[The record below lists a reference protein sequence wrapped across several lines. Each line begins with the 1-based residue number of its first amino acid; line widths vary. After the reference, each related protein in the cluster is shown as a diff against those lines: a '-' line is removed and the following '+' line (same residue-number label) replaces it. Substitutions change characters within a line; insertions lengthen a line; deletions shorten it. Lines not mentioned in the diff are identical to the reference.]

1 MSFSSAA
8 KEELMRIPCRHEGCV
23 IAELSAV
30 AQVGGSLLLGGGRM
44 ALSVQ
49 VENSALARRVYSMM
63 KEAFGVELEIRVQ
76 DSRRLG
82 KQHVYFVTLRERL
95 PHILK
100 TLNLMDRNGL
110 SHRGLPAEATRS
122 CCRRA
127 FLRGIFLACGSVANP
142 EKGYHLE
149 LVLKNPALA
158 DATRDLIDEFGLKV
172 GLSRRK
178 GDSVLYLKG
187 ADSIGDFLALIGA
200 HAAILQHE
208 NARILKEMR
217 NQVNRTVNCETANL
231 NKTVKAAVRQGSC
244 VRFLMEQGAFDGLN
258 SGLRE
263 AGILRMQYPEA
274 SIQELADLTEPP
286 TGKSGM
292 NHRLRRLCQIAQEL
306 GWQDEPGEEMEKE
319 SR

>member
-1 MSFSSAA
+1 
-8 KEELMRIPCRHEGCV
+8 MRIPCRHEGCAT
-23 IAELSAV
+23 AELSAV
-30 AQVGGSLLLGGGRM
+30 AQVGGSLLLGRGRM
-44 ALSVQ
+44 ALSIQ
-49 VENSALARRVYSMM
+49 VENGALARRVYSLM
-63 KEAFGVELEIRVQ
+63 KETFGVELEIRVQ

-82 KQHVYFVTLRERL
+82 KQHVYFVTLQERL
-95 PHILK
+95 PHVLR

-110 SHRGLPAEATRS
+110 SHRGLPASATRS

-127 FLRGIFLACGSVANP
+127 FLRGIFLSCGSVTNP

-149 LVLKNPALA
+149 LVLKNPGLA
-158 DATRDLIDEFGLKV
+158 EAVRELIREFGLKV

-200 HAAILQHE
+200 HTAILQHE

-217 NQVNRTVNCETANL
+217 NQVNRAVNCETANL

-244 VRFLMEQGAFDGLN
+244 IRFLMEQGAFNELN

-263 AGILRMQYPEA
+263 AGVLRLQYPEA

-292 NHRLRRLCQIAQEL
+292 NHRLRRLCQIAEEL
-306 GWQDEPGEEMEKE
+306 GWRDGLGEEAEGE